1 MMNDDQLRD
10 RIGRLDPTGGASIDP
25 VTSPSARA
33 LLEDIMSTPPPAPA
47 ETSPRRPSHGRP
59 LWRIAGVAAA
69 VVAIAVGVA
78 VVANGGGD
86 DEGELAIT
94 TTTPPTAPATDPTP
108 TSPAPTEPVKAKVL
122 ELSAPVE
129 DMMAMCA
136 VLDPTVL
143 SQAPIAFKGTVTMAE
158 NGVVQLTIDEAYKG
172 TDAQAAT
179 LSAPEGMEAL
189 IGGVEWVVGEQYL
202 VSAYDG
208 VVSYCGQTG
217 PATPELQ
224 ALFDQ
229 AFAA

>member
-1 MMNDDQLRD
+1 MNDDQLRD

-78 VVANGGGD
+78 VVATGNGD

-94 TTTPPTAPATDPTP
+94 TTAPTAPA
-108 TSPAPTEPVKAKVL
+108 ATEPGKVKVL
-122 ELSAPVE
+122 DLSAPAE
-129 DMMAMCA
+129 DLMAMCA

-158 NGVVQLTIDEAYKG
+158 NGIVQLTIDEAYKG
-172 TDAQAAT
+172 TDAGAAT

>member
-1 MMNDDQLRD
+1 MNDDQLRD
-10 RIGRLDPTGGASIDP
+10 RIARLDPMPDGASIDP
-25 VTSPSARA
+25 VSSPMARA
-33 LLEDIMSTPPPAPA
+33 LLEDIMQNTPAAPT
-47 ETSPRRPSHGRP
+47 EQPRRTGGSRP
-59 LWRIAGVAAA
+59 IWRIAGIAAA
-69 VVAIAVGVA
+69 VVAVVAVGAA
-78 VVANGGGD
+78 VVTSGGDGD
-86 DEGELAIT
+86 DEIAIT
-94 TTTPPTAPATDPTP
+94 TTAPDADPTP
-108 TSPAPTEPVKAKVL
+108 TEPTPTEPIKAKVL
-122 ELSAPVE
+122 DLTAPGE
-129 DMMAMCA
+129 DLMASCA

-179 LSAPEGMEAL
+179 LSSPEGMEAL
-189 IGGVEWVVGEQYL
+189 IGGVEWAVGEQYL

-224 ALFDQ
+224 AIFDA

>member
-1 MMNDDQLRD
+1 MNDDQLRD

-25 VTSPSARA
+25 VTSSSARA

-78 VVANGGGD
+78 VVANGNGD

-94 TTTPPTAPATDPTP
+94 PTTPTAPATDPAP
-108 TSPAPTEPVKAKVL
+108 TSPAPIEPSKVKVL
-122 ELSAPVE
+122 DLSAPAE

-158 NGVVQLTIDEAYKG
+158 NGLVQLTIDEAYKG
-172 TDAQAAT
+172 TDAGAAT

-189 IGGVEWVVGEQYL
+189 IGGVAWEIGQQYL
-202 VSAYDG
+202 VTAYDG

-224 ALFDQ
+224 ALFDE